1 MGLFFVI
8 LIITIIILALGFS
21 AFIIF
26 LIVKFFKWVFLPSK
40 ISPSGNTNPYVN
52 AIVGSN
58 EFKQFIANR
67 VEYWNKK
74 INEQKSAE
82 VFDET
87 KKIYEEGEY
96 KGVKYNIVRSFG
108 DNIGNENSGA
118 DLLIKI
124 ILFSQF

>member
-1 MGLFFVI
+1 MAIF
-8 LIITIIILALGFS
+8 IIIIIILVSVFS

-26 LIVKFFKWVFLPSK
+26 LIVKFFKWFFLPSK
-40 ISPSGNTNPYVN
+40 IPQSANANLFVN
-52 AIVGSN
+52 AVAGSN
-58 EFKQFIANR
+58 EFKQFIATR

-74 INEQKSAE
+74 IKEQKIAR

-96 KGVKYNIVRSFG
+96 GGVKYSIVSNSG
-108 DNIGNENSGA
+108 SNMDNENSGA

-124 ILFSQF
+124 ILFP

>member
-1 MGLFFVI
+1 MVI

-26 LIVKFFKWVFLPSK
+26 LIVKFFKWIF
-40 ISPSGNTNPYVN
+40 SPPKSIPVANANPYVN
-52 AIVGSN
+52 AIAGSD

-67 VEYWNKK
+67 VEHWNKK
-74 INEQKSAE
+74 IKEQKSSG
-82 VFDET
+82 VFDVT

-96 KGVKYNIVRSFG
+96 EGVKYNIVSKPG
-108 DNIGNENSGA
+108 GNMDNENSGA